1 MLLQVTCI
9 LIMTLGLW
17 IISSPGSLSTVIDFT
32 GNATMKALLQ
42 DMLSLQVGIAVTAV
56 AIFVF
61 CISFMGFYGAIT
73 KSPFLLF
80 MYSALVL
87 LLLLLECALLY
98 YFSSNLV
105 EKGLQDDG
113 LWTHAMRL
121 AFKCCEHNATI
132 PDVKKPPWSCCGP
145 ETYPD
150 NCTATMVVK
159 KDCQPSIYSA
169 LVLLLLLLECALL
182 YYFSNNLV
190 EKGLQDDGL
199 WTHAMRLAFQCCEHN
214 ATIPDVKKPPWSC
227 CGPDTYPDNCTSTMV
242 VKKDCQSSIVSWLER
257 YQLPIYTSLALI
269 HVILSSCSIVR
280 RSSSPNPDPPE
291 GARVR
296 AGWSSRVA
304 PTVEPSSEDVIML
317 VVGRARIG
325 WVDK

>member
-1 MLLQVTCI
+1 MSNKGTSKTSKVAAWILWIVNFIVMVTCI

-32 GNATMKALLQ
+32 GNATIKALLQ

-150 NCTATMVVK
+150 NCTATM
-159 KDCQPSIYSA
+159 I
-169 LVLLLLLLECALL
+169 
-182 YYFSNNLV
+182 
-190 EKGLQDDGL
+190 
-199 WTHAMRLAFQCCEHN
+199 
-214 ATIPDVKKPPWSC
+214 
-227 CGPDTYPDNCTSTMV
+227 

-280 RSSSPNPDPPE
+280 RSCH
-291 GARVR
+291 A
-296 AGWSSRVA
+296 SR
-304 PTVEPSSEDVIML
+304 SYS
-317 VVGRARIG
+317 
-325 WVDK
+325 